1 MSSTPVTP
9 NSTASFVTTPGSTQE
24 LELTSQL
31 QPNPTQSPTSWQR
44 NSCIVFDDIS
54 PEVPQK
60 TQLPLA
66 EGLEPDV
73 GEAKSEEMWRR
84 RRGQADSQ
92 SYRPHLF
99 SQPLQGGAGDLLS
112 QLKNLG
118 GAVEIE
124 VGGARGL
131 WRAVLPGNWREMK
144 KKAQGR
150 TNHGNAAGDDYSQ
163 SFASAVL

>member
-1 MSSTPVTP
+1 M
-9 NSTASFVTTPGSTQE
+9 
-24 LELTSQL
+24 
-31 QPNPTQSPTSWQR
+31 
-44 NSCIVFDDIS
+44 FDDIS

-60 TQLPLA
+60 TQLLLA
-66 EGLEPDV
+66 GGMESDV
-73 GEAKSEEMWRR
+73 GEAKSEEIWRR

-92 SYRPHLF
+92 SFRPQLF

-118 GAVEIE
+118 GAVEME

-144 KKAQGR
+144 KKTQGR
-150 TNHGNAAGDDYSQ
+150 TNHGSAAGDD
-163 SFASAVL
+163 F